1 MISVRTFYSVARRL
15 FQKEPVVQFIKTKQ
29 TNLNGAVGIAGGSNG
44 VASDRWQPKNDNS
57 FRSFA
62 EYRLRV
68 TNQSPLAVAS
78 KRGH

>member
-15 FQKEPVVQFIKTKQ
+15 FQKKPVVQFIKSQQ
-29 TNLNGAVGIAGGSNG
+29 TNLTAAVGIAGSSNG
-44 VASDRWQPKNDNS
+44 VVSDRWQPKNDNS

-78 KRGH
+78 KRAN